1 MRQFM
6 PKIIDYEEKRLEI
19 ASDAIEVFAKKGY
32 YQTNLKDIAKATGMG
47 RTSLYKYFR
56 NKDEIYYY
64 IVKRAYVFFEEQVD
78 RVLAL
83 DLPNLDRL
91 ERLLE
96 YLVKNLDESIV
107 SNRFLDFWMVIH
119 RTDQELEDE
128 IFRLS
133 DQILN
138 RVEML
143 LKRAKDAGEILPS
156 INGKA
161 LASMLLAVVE
171 SLAILMG
178 DETPTIDEYLETM
191 HILLN
196 GIKRKGIVK

>member
-1 MRQFM
+1 M

>member
-1 MRQFM
+1 M

-19 ASDAIEVFAKKGY
+19 ASDAIEIFAKKGY